1 MFCGTGVQDFCIRGM
16 LLLTDH
22 RVPGE
27 QALSGADSVPCRDG
41 SLKVHCADQIESGMV
56 CGAAASTLGRTY
68 SR

>member
-1 MFCGTGVQDFCIRGM
+1 MTDFQAFCIRDM
-16 LLLTDH
+16 LLLTDR

-41 SLKVHCADQIESGMV
+41 SLNVHRADQIESGMV
-56 CGAAASTLGRTY
+56 RGVAASTLGRTY